1 MYKFGCHID
10 FTIFSF
16 SYAVLNIAIKM
27 SFIFFTNMRNMKRYT
42 IRVEIKKYSY
52 LVAKYISEIYYIPIQ
67 FSRICCVAKL
77 YIQAYFMHEY
87 IMNLPTYS
95 T

>member
-1 MYKFGCHID
+1 
-10 FTIFSF
+10 
-16 SYAVLNIAIKM
+16 
-27 SFIFFTNMRNMKRYT
+27 MKRYT
-42 IRVEIKKYSY
+42 IRVEIKKYSN

-77 YIQAYFMHEY
+77 YIQAYIQAYFMHEY